1 MIINLN
7 RFNYIMQKNS
17 NSFVFRKELSK
28 VPSIYYIHDNYG
40 RPFNVVVNKSSISIF
55 ADDHIGKNRCS

>member
-1 MIINLN
+1 
-7 RFNYIMQKNS
+7 MQKNS